1 MENDAL
7 VFLFCQDFEEFV
19 QSSGDAGVAVFSVST
34 LVNLMDAAMA
44 DMIASALARVP
55 MRVVWKFKGDRQPAT
70 LGNNTLLASWL
81 PQGDLLGQ
89 YSKAMDGGDGMGRSS
104 IQWRGQENFHRG
116 RWGGL
121 TKFMGGLDR
130 KCCQ

>member
-1 MENDAL
+1 MTLQLKNDTI
-7 VFLFCQDFEEFV
+7 VFIFFQDFEEFV
-19 QSSGDAGVAVFSVST
+19 QGSGDAGVAVFSVST

-89 YSKAMDGGDGMGRSS
+89 YSELMDGRNGMGDLPSPLPYRE
-104 IQWRGQENFHRG
+104 RFN
-116 RWGGL
+116 
-121 TKFMGGLDR
+121 
-130 KCCQ
+130 